1 MLRLKNITKDYTA
14 AGETVKALKGVSI
27 DFRKSEFVA
36 ILGPSGCGKTTM
48 LNIIGGLDK
57 YTDGDLVIEGRST
70 KDYSSSDWDDYR
82 NHSVGFVFQ
91 SYNLIPHQTVLR
103 NVELALTL
111 SGIPES
117 KRRAKV
123 LDALDKVG
131 LKEQCNKK
139 PNQLSGGQMQR
150 VAIARALIND
160 PEIVLADEPTGAL
173 DSETGI
179 QVMEL
184 LKEVSKDRLVI
195 MVTHN
200 AELAEQYADRII
212 RLSDGNIIDDSNPYV
227 DKQEQKSQKKRGKKP
242 HMSFMTA
249 LGLSLQNLMTKKAR
263 TLLTSFAGS
272 IGIIGIALILSMS
285 NGIQLFINR
294 VQADTLSSYPLQINY
309 ENFNMSALLDQRDQA
324 ITEDRDEN
332 KIYTSAALVNMI
344 NAMASGTTYNDLGAL
359 KEFLESDDCYYTD
372 SRGEKHN
379 ISEYVSGI
387 TYSYDAPM
395 LIYKSDVSDG
405 AVRLD
410 PEEVFRKIYGDLY
423 DTIMGSSVAGVST
436 VTGMLSVWDQL
447 IDNDELLHSQYD
459 LIAGNWPQSK
469 DEVVLFVNSR
479 KELGDLVQYAIGLR
493 DMDEIDGILDKIYAG
508 EKVELEQL
516 SFTYDELMNMTFKL
530 ILPTDYYQKEDGV
543 WKDVSTDSDKLAE
556 IVENGMTIRISAIA
570 MPNPDAVAT
579 SNSAYI
585 GYTKA
590 LTDYIVDGINAADI
604 VKEQLADPD
613 TDVFTG
619 NEFPPDT
626 ITAEY
631 VKEVINNLPEDQK
644 AEILPY
650 LGMLSDEQLVE
661 MYKQRFASTAS
672 YQGNLDKLCYVKDK
686 TPGTVYIYP
695 ISFEAK
701 DVICEIIDDY
711 NDRMESSGN
720 SDKVIRYT
728 DTVGLLMS
736 SITTILDAISIVL
749 IGFVSVSLVVSSIM
763 IGVITYISVLERTKE
778 IGILRAVG
786 ASKKDI
792 SRVFNAETL
801 IVGFVAGAMG
811 IGLTLLATI
820 PINAI
825 IYDLSGLNIAASLPA
840 AGGIL
845 LVVISMVLTFIAGL
859 IPSSIAAKR
868 DPVTAL
874 RSE

>member
-1 MLRLKNITKDYTA
+1 MLRLKGITKDYTA
-14 AGETVKALKGVSI
+14 AGETVKALKGVSV

-36 ILGPSGCGKTTM
+36 VLGPSGCGKTTM

-57 YTDGDLVIEGRST
+57 YTDGDLVIQGRST
-70 KDYSSSDWDDYR
+70 KEYTDSDWDDYR

-91 SYNLIPHQTVLR
+91 SYNLIPHQTVAG
-103 NVELALTL
+103 NIELALTL

-117 KRRAKV
+117 KRRKRV
-123 LDALDKVG
+123 LDALEKVG
-131 LKEQCNKK
+131 LKDQCNKK

-184 LKEVSKDRLVI
+184 LKEVSRDRLVI

-212 RLSDGNIIDDSNPYV
+212 RLSDGVIVDDSDPYV
-227 DKQEQKSQKKRGKKP
+227 SKTETDREKKRGKGKKP
-242 HMSFMTA
+242 HMSFFTA
-249 LGLSLQNLMTKKAR
+249 LGLSTRNLMTKKAR

-272 IGIIGIALILSMS
+272 IGIIGIALILAMS
-285 NGIQLFINR
+285 TGIEAFIDR
-294 VQADTLSSYPLQINY
+294 IQTDTLSSYPLQITY
-309 ENFNMSALLDQRDQA
+309 QNFNMSSLLASREENSN
-324 ITEDRDEN
+324 IEHEDG
-332 KIYTSAALVNMI
+332 KIYTSASLVNMV
-344 NAMASGTTYNDLGAL
+344 NAIAGGTTYNDLGAL
-359 KEFLESDDCYYTD
+359 KEFLESDEAVYIDGN
-372 SRGEKHN
+372 GEKHH
-379 ISEYVSGI
+379 ISEYVSDIG
-387 TYSYDAPM
+387 YSYNVPM

-410 PEEVFRKIYGDLY
+410 PEEVFRKIYGDVY
-423 DTIMGSSVAGVST
+423 DSMTSGAFSSFSSMVSA
-436 VTGMLSVWDQL
+436 WNQL
-447 IDNDELLHSQYD
+447 IDNEELLHSQYD
-459 LIAGNWPQSK
+459 LLAGEWPTEK
-469 DEVVLFVNSR
+469 NEVVLFVNSR
-479 KELGDLVQYAIGLR
+479 KELGDIVQYAIGLR
-493 DMDEIDGILDKIYAG
+493 DIDEVDGILDKIYAG

-516 SFTYDELMNMTFKL
+516 SFTYEQLLDMTFKL
-530 ILPTDYYQKEDGV
+530 ILPTDLYEKADGK
-543 WKDVSTDSDKLAE
+543 WQDISDDADKLADA
-556 IVENGMTIRISAIA
+556 VSGGLTIKISAIA
-570 MPNPDAVAT
+570 MPNPDAVGMTAGT
-579 SNSAYI
+579 YV
-585 GYTKA
+585 GYTQA
-590 LTDYIVDGINAADI
+590 LTDYIVDGINNSDI
-604 VKEQLADPD
+604 VGDQLADES

-619 NEFPPDT
+619 TEFAPDE

-631 VKEVINNLPEDQK
+631 VKELINSLPEEEK
-644 AEILPY
+644 AQIEPY
-650 LGMLSDEQLVE
+650 LGMLSDEQLVA
-661 MYKQRFASTAS
+661 MYKERYASSNT
-672 YQGNLDKLCYVKDK
+672 YDGNLKKLCYTENK
-686 TPGTVYIYP
+686 TPESVYIYP

-701 DVICEIIDDY
+701 DRICDIIEDY
-711 NDRMESSGN
+711 NKRMEESGN
-720 SDKVIRYT
+720 EGKVITYT

-786 ASKKDI
+786 ASKRDI

-801 IVGFVAGAMG
+801 IVGFTAGIIG
-811 IGLTLLATI
+811 IGLTLLLTI

-825 IYDLSGLNIAASLPA
+825 VYSLSGLNITAILPLEGAA
-840 AGGIL
+840 IL
-845 LVVISMVLTFIAGL
+845 VLISTVLTLIAGL

>member
-1 MLRLKNITKDYTA
+1 MLKLHNITKDYTA
-14 AGETVKALKGVSI
+14 AGETVKALKGVSV

-57 YTDGDLVIEGRST
+57 YTDGDLVIQGRST
-70 KDYSSSDWDDYR
+70 KDYSPSDWDDYR

-123 LDALDKVG
+123 LDALGKVG

-184 LKEVSKDRLVI
+184 LKDVSKDRLVI

-200 AELAEQYADRII
+200 AELAEKYADRII
-212 RLSDGNIIDDSNPYV
+212 KLSDGRIIDDSNPYT
-227 DKQEQKSQKKRGKKP
+227 EPAPQKAEKKRGKKP
-242 HMSFMTA
+242 HMSFFTA

-285 NGIQLFINR
+285 NGIQLFINH
-294 VQADTLSSYPLQINY
+294 VQADTLSSYPLQITY
-309 ENFNMSALLDQRDQA
+309 ENFNMSALLEQKDQA
-324 ITEDRDEN
+324 NTEGREDDR
-332 KIYTSAALVNMI
+332 IYTSAALVSMI
-344 NAMASGTTYNDLGAL
+344 NAMASGTTYNDLGAF

-372 SRGEKHN
+372 SRGDKHS

-387 TYSYDAPM
+387 TYSYNAPM
-395 LIYKSDVSDG
+395 LIYKSDTSDG

-423 DTIMGSSVAGVST
+423 DKMTSSSVAGVST
-436 VTGMLSVWDQL
+436 ITGMLSVWDQL

-459 LIAGNWPQSK
+459 LLVGEWPTAK
-469 DEVVLFVNSR
+469 DEIVLFVNSR

-508 EKVELEQL
+508 ETVELEQL
-516 SFTYDELMNMTFKL
+516 SFTYDELKNMTFKL
-530 ILPTDYYQKEDGV
+530 ILPTDYYQKDGDV
-543 WKDVSTDSDKLAE
+543 WRDISDDAQKLAD
-556 IVENGMTIRISAIA
+556 IVDNGLTLKISAIA

-590 LTDYIVDGINAADI
+590 LTDYIVDGINNSDI
-604 VKEQLADPD
+604 VKQQIANPD
-613 TDVFTG
+613 IDVFTG
-619 NEFPPDT
+619 TEFPPDD

-631 VKEVINNLPEDQK
+631 VKELINALPEDQK
-644 AEILPY
+644 AQIEPY
-650 LGMLSDEQLVE
+650 LAFLSDEQLIQ
-661 MYKQRFASTAS
+661 MYKEQFANDNTYS
-672 YQGNLDKLCYVKDK
+672 GNLDKFGFVKDK
-686 TPGTVYIYP
+686 TPDSVYIYP

-701 DVICEIIDDY
+701 DVICDVIDAY
-711 NDRMESSGN
+711 NDRMQASGN
-720 SDKVIRYT
+720 EDKVIHYT

-786 ASKKDI
+786 ASKRDI

-825 IYDLSGLNIAASLPA
+825 VYSLSGLNIAAKLPA
-840 AGGIL
+840 LGGAL
-845 LVVISMVLTFIAGL
+845 LVIISMVLTFIAGL
-859 IPSSIAAKR
+859 IPSSIASKR